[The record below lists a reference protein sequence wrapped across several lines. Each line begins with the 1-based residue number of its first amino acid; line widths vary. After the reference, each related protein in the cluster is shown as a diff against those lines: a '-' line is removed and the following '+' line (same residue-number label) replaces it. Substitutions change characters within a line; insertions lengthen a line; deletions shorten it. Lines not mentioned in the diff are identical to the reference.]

1 VQKQPPT
8 TPAADDGKL
17 QQEEDS
23 PEMAGATPRERH
35 ILWVSAVALSTSFY
49 HTDTYIWDKVTGISN
64 FAKIAV

>member
-35 ILWVSAVALSTSFY
+35 MNHKLNAIMSGQKKGHLKLDDVYDQVCKPST
-49 HTDTYIWDKVTGISN
+49 
-64 FAKIAV
+64 A